1 MNHYPILFISLG
13 PGDPELITLK
23 GWKAL
28 QAADIVFCPETEGRN
43 GERTSRAANIVRRLG
58 VGDDHIRRFLLPMSK
73 RREAALQAYD
83 GVYAEARALQDEGL
97 HVCIVAEGDAGFYS
111 SVHYVFER
119 LRADGRAVEHVAGI
133 PAFIAAGAL
142 AGLHTASQEQRL
154 TVLPGTATAQ
164 ELERLVDDGGTVVIM
179 KLSQC
184 AGEVHRCIRLHPEY
198 DYRYFE
204 NVGTP
209 QEKYISDRQQLETL
223 RFPYFSL
230 LIIRHNG
237 F

>member
-119 LRADGRAVEHVAGI
+119 LRVDGRAAEHVAGI

-142 AGLHTASQEQRL
+142 AGLHIASQEQRL

-184 AGEVHRCIRLHPEY
+184 ADEVHRCMALHPEY
-198 DYRYFE
+198 TYHYFE
-204 NVGTP
+204 NVGTAT
-209 QEKYISDRQQLETL
+209 EFYTCDAAVVAARH
-223 RFPYFSL
+223 FPYFSL
-230 LIIRHNG
+230 MIVQG
-237 F
+237 

>member
-43 GERTSRAANIVRRLG
+43 GERTSRAADIVRQLG

-97 HVCIVAEGDAGFYS
+97 HICIVAEGDAGFYS

-119 LRADGRAVEHVAGI
+119 LRADGRAAEHVAGI

-142 AGLHTASQEQRL
+142 AGLHIASQEQWL

-164 ELERLVDDGGTVVIM
+164 ELERLIGDGGTIVIM

-184 AGEVHRCIRLHPEY
+184 ADEVRRCMARHPEY
-198 DYRYFE
+198 TYHYFE
-204 NVGTP
+204 NVGTAT
-209 QEKYISDRQQLETL
+209 EFYTCDAAVVAAR

-230 LIIRHNG
+230 MIVQG
-237 F
+237 

>member
-28 QAADIVFCPETEGRN
+28 QAADIVFCPETEGSN
-43 GERTSRAANIVRRLG
+43 GERTSRAANIVQRLG

-119 LRADGRAVEHVAGI
+119 LRADGRAAEHVAGI

-142 AGLHTASQEQRL
+142 AGLHTASQKQRL

-184 AGEVHRCIRLHPEY
+184 ADEVRRCMTRHPEY
-198 DYRYFE
+198 TYHYFE
-204 NVGTP
+204 NVGTATEFYTCDAP
-209 QEKYISDRQQLETL
+209 VVAAR

-230 LIIRHNG
+230 MIVQG
-237 F
+237 

>member
-43 GERTSRAANIVRRLG
+43 GERTSRAANIVQRLG

-119 LRADGRAVEHVAGI
+119 LRADGRAAEHVAGI

-142 AGLHTASQEQRL
+142 AGLHTARTAGGRRRNGGHHEAVAMRRRSAPLHGPASRVHVPLLRERRYGDG
-154 TVLPGTATAQ
+154 VLHVRRGGGSCAALPLLLA
-164 ELERLVDDGGTVVIM
+164 DDCTRVT
-179 KLSQC
+179 K
-184 AGEVHRCIRLHPEY
+184 R
-198 DYRYFE
+198 
-204 NVGTP
+204 T
-209 QEKYISDRQQLETL
+209 
-223 RFPYFSL
+223 
-230 LIIRHNG
+230 
-237 F
+237 

>member
-43 GERTSRAANIVRRLG
+43 GERTSRAANIVQRLG

-119 LRADGRAVEHVAGI
+119 LRADGRAAEHVAGI

-142 AGLHTASQEQRL
+142 AGLHIASQEQRL

-164 ELERLVDDGGTVVIM
+164 ELERLVDDGGTIVIM

-184 AGEVHRCIRLHPEY
+184 ADEVHRCMTRHPEY
-198 DYRYFE
+198 TYHYFE
-204 NVGTP
+204 NVGTAT
-209 QEKYISDRQQLETL
+209 EFYTCDAAVVVARH
-223 RFPYFSL
+223 FPYFSL
-230 LIIRHNG
+230 MIVQG
-237 F
+237 

>member
-43 GERTSRAANIVRRLG
+43 GERTSRAANIVRWLG

-119 LRADGRAVEHVAGI
+119 LRADGRAAEHVALQEPWRGCTQ
-133 PAFIAAGAL
+133 PARNSGSRCCPARRPHRSWNGWW
-142 AGLHTASQEQRL
+142 TTVEQW
-154 TVLPGTATAQ
+154 
-164 ELERLVDDGGTVVIM
+164 
-179 KLSQC
+179 S
-184 AGEVHRCIRLHPEY
+184 
-198 DYRYFE
+198 
-204 NVGTP
+204 
-209 QEKYISDRQQLETL
+209 S
-223 RFPYFSL
+223 
-230 LIIRHNG
+230 
-237 F
+237 

>member
-1 MNHYPILFISLG
+1 MIHYPILFISLG

-83 GVYAEARALQDEGL
+83 GVYAEAHALQDEGL

-119 LRADGRAVEHVAGI
+119 LRADGRAAEHVAGI

-142 AGLHTASQEQRL
+142 AGLHLVSQEQRL

-184 AGEVHRCIRLHPEY
+184 ADEVHRCMALHPEY
-198 DYRYFE
+198 TYHYFE
-204 NVGTP
+204 NVGTAT
-209 QEKYISDRQQLETL
+209 EFYTCDAAVVAAR

-230 LIIRHNG
+230 MIVQG
-237 F
+237 

>member
-43 GERTSRAANIVRRLG
+43 GERTSRAADIVRRLG

-119 LRADGRAVEHVAGI
+119 LRADGRAAEHVAGI

-142 AGLHTASQEQRL
+142 AGLHLVSQEQRL

-184 AGEVHRCIRLHPEY
+184 ADEVHRCMALHPEY
-198 DYRYFE
+198 TYHYFE
-204 NVGTP
+204 NVGTAT
-209 QEKYISDRQQLETL
+209 EFYTCDAAVVAAR

-230 LIIRHNG
+230 MIVQG
-237 F
+237 